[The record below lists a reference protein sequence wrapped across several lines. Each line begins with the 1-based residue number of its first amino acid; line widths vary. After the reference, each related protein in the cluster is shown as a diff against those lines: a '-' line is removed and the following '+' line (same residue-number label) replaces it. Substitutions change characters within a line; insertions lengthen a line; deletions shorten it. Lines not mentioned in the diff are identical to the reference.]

1 MSKNRLKSLRLTEG
15 FSQVEFYNKVIKE
28 ELGLDITLRTYQN
41 WEKPENEIKS
51 KPAQLL
57 ADYFHVNVGYLLG
70 VSDEAST
77 FKQVGS
83 VLNNVEIIKKFYD
96 LLTDP
101 ENFDNLK
108 IQQKAYNILEDYIDD
123 SSLLE
128 KLLRKIHHHA
138 SYINILASLIEFD
151 KEDKTDEARLLI
163 NYLIL
168 DDTDKKIAFDLIQK
182 LSDRNID

>member
-15 FSQVEFYNKVIKE
+15 FSQVEFYNKVIKK

-70 VSDEAST
+70 ISDEAST

-83 VLNNVEIIKKFYD
+83 VLNNV
-96 LLTDP
+96 
-101 ENFDNLK
+101 
-108 IQQKAYNILEDYIDD
+108 
-123 SSLLE
+123 
-128 KLLRKIHHHA
+128 
-138 SYINILASLIEFD
+138 
-151 KEDKTDEARLLI
+151 
-163 NYLIL
+163 
-168 DDTDKKIAFDLIQK
+168 
-182 LSDRNID
+182 